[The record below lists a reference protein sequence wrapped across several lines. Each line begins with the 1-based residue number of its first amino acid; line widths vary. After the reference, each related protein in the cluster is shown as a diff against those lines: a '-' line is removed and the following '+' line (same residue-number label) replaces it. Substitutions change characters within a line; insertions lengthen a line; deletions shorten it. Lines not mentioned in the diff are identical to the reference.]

1 MTEPSKDFRLS
12 ILKPLVGELFKV
24 TDAEG
29 GVVNLELSELE
40 EDVIKGF
47 EGESFIASFKGEE
60 NALPPEGGI
69 YQIEHEKIGCCEV
82 MLSPSSATICDV
94 VISRLK

>member
-1 MTEPSKDFRLS
+1 MTDPNKDFCLS

-24 TDAEG
+24 TDVEG
-29 GVVNLELSELE
+29 GVVNLWLSELE

-60 NALPPEGGI
+60 NALPPEGTC
-69 YQIEHEKIGCCEV
+69 QIEHEKIGCCEV
-82 MLSPSSATICDV
+82 MLSPSSATICHV